1 MTRLKTASRLNTVIQ
16 LGAQE
21 HVVDEITGI
30 TKHAFKQ
37 KLAVYGAPY
46 SLSISQPLSVEGMT
60 ITNSKVY
67 LVRHRQDWEA
77 LKLKL
82 AKINGIEYEII
93 GINPDAGH
101 DYMAY
106 DQLILRKEGAN
117 G

>member
-82 AKINGIEYEII
+82 AKIDGVEHEIT
-93 GINPDAGH
+93 GINPDAGSN
-101 DYMAY
+101 YMAY
-106 DQLILRKEGAN
+106 DQLILKKEGAN

>member
-1 MTRLKTASRLNTVIQ
+1 MKLRKASRLNTVIE
-16 LGAQE
+16 LGSQS
-21 HVVDEITGI
+21 HHVDEITGI
-30 TKHAFKQ
+30 TKSVFSS
-37 KLAVYGAPY
+37 KLTVYGAPY

-82 AKINGIEYEII
+82 AKIDGVEYEIT

-106 DQLILRKEGAN
+106 DQLILKKEGAN

>member
-1 MTRLKTASRLNTVIQ
+1 MKLRKASRLNTVIE
-16 LGAQE
+16 LGSQS
-21 HVVDEITGI
+21 HQIDEVTGI
-30 TKHAFKQ
+30 TKHTFTQ

-82 AKINGIEYEII
+82 AKINGVEYEII
-93 GINPDAGH
+93 GINPDASH

>member
-1 MTRLKTASRLNTVIQ
+1 MTRLKTASRLNTVIH

-37 KLAVYGAPY
+37 KLAVYGASY
-46 SLSISQPLSVEGMT
+46 SLSIIQPLSVEGVT
-60 ITNSKVY
+60 VTNSRVY
-67 LVRHRQDWEA
+67 LVRHRQDWES

-82 AKINGIEYEII
+82 AKINGVEYEII
-93 GINPDAGH
+93 GINPDASSN
-101 DYMAY
+101 YTAY
-106 DQLILRKEGAN
+106 DQLILKKEGAD

>member
-1 MTRLKTASRLNTVIQ
+1 MGHHIRSLLASHYWLKA
-16 LGAQE
+16 
-21 HVVDEITGI
+21 
-30 TKHAFKQ
+30 
-37 KLAVYGAPY
+37 
-46 SLSISQPLSVEGMT
+46 
-60 ITNSKVY
+60 SKVY